1 MRTSR
6 MLVTVIFG
14 ICLLSSQPLFAQRG
28 MQWRGGGGWGPG
40 TPYARMYDPKTVQT
54 ISGSVV
60 SVDTLTP
67 MAGMGNGVHLLLKA
81 DKETVS
87 VHVGPVWYLE
97 NQDVKLEPGD
107 RVQVRGSRI
116 TFQGKPAIIAVDVT
130 KGDDTLRLRDESG
143 FPLWSGWRRR

>member
-1 MRTSR
+1 MSVEQVGRRSTGCAVKKEDQMKTPRT
-6 MLVTVIFG
+6 LVAMIFG

-67 MAGMGNGVHLLLKA
+67 MAGM
-81 DKETVS
+81 
-87 VHVGPVWYLE
+87 
-97 NQDVKLEPGD
+97 
-107 RVQVRGSRI
+107 
-116 TFQGKPAIIAVDVT
+116 
-130 KGDDTLRLRDESG
+130 
-143 FPLWSGWRRR
+143 

>member
-1 MRTSR
+1 MKTPR
-6 MLVTVIFG
+6 MLVAVLFG
-14 ICLLSSQPLFAQRG
+14 ICLLSSQPLLAQRG

-40 TPYARMYDPKTVQT
+40 TPYAKMYNPKTLETV
-54 ISGSVV
+54 SGQVV

-116 TFQGKPAIIAVDVT
+116 TFQGKPAIIAMEVT
-130 KGDDTLRLRDESG
+130 KGNETLRLRDESG
-143 FPLWSGWRRR
+143 FPLWSGWRGR

>member
-40 TPYARMYDPKTVQT
+40 TPYARMYDPKTVQI
-54 ISGSVV
+54 ISGNVV

-67 MAGMGNGVHLLLKA
+67 MAVMGNGVHLLLKA
-81 DKETVS
+81 DKETIS

-116 TFQGKPAIIAVDVT
+116 TFQGKPAIIAMEVM
-130 KGDDTLRLRDESG
+130 KGNETLRLRDEGG
-143 FPLWSGWRRR
+143 FPLWSGWRGR

>member
-81 DKETVS
+81 DKETIS